1 MMRNTVVPTSDL
13 LTFLVDHNWCMDA
26 LPETLR
32 PFTKRQLRG
41 AWTRI
46 RASAPMCAT
55 TTDHVRIALLIA
67 RGM

>member
-1 MMRNTVVPTSDL
+1 MMRTTVVPASDL

-32 PFTKRQLRG
+32 LFTERQLRG

-46 RASAPMCAT
+46 RASAPMIAT
-55 TTDHVRIALLIA
+55 TTDHVKIALLIA